1 MKNIEKLF
9 LLKNAD
15 IHAAIEKLDNNE
27 AHIVLVIDEQRRLLG
42 TVTDGDVRRGIL
54 RAIKLSD
61 SITTIMNPHPIVAN
75 LHEDKHVILQL
86 MRTKKIK
93 QIPIVNENREVCGI
107 EILDELLD
115 FAKKDNAVVLM
126 AGGLSTRLR
135 PLTNDTPKPMLKVG
149 GKPILETILSRL
161 IQFGFQH
168 FYISINYLG
177 EQIKSYFGDG
187 SKWGVKI
194 EYLQEDDKMGTAG
207 SLSLI
212 SKTFEHPLI
221 VMNSDLLTKVDFN
234 HLLMFHQEQNASAT
248 MCVRDFD
255 YTVPYGICKLDNN
268 NSIVDIQE
276 KPTYNFFIN
285 AGVYVL
291 EPDVIQ
297 HIPANTYYDMPS
309 FFSHLIS
316 LNHQVAAFPIREYWL
331 DIGQHA
337 DFDRAHREYNHVFEL
352 KEL

>member
-27 AHIVLVIDEQRRLLG
+27 AHIVLVVDERRRLLG

-61 SITTIMNPHPIVAN
+61 SIVTIMNPAPIVAELN
-75 LHEDKHVILQL
+75 YDKHAILNL
-86 MRTKKIK
+86 MRTNKIK
-93 QIPIVNENREVCGI
+93 QIPIVNENKEVCDI
-107 EILDELLD
+107 EIIDELIETSR
-115 FAKKDNAVVLM
+115 KDNVVVLM

-135 PLTNDTPKPMLKVG
+135 PLTNDCPKPMLKVG
-149 GKPILETILSRL
+149 GKPILETILTSL
-161 IQFGFQH
+161 IQFGFHQ

-187 SKWGVKI
+187 SAWNAKI
-194 EYLQEDDKMGTAG
+194 EYIQEDDKMGTAG

-212 SKTFEHPLI
+212 PKSFKKPLI

-234 HLLMFHQEQNASAT
+234 QLLMFHQEQNVNAT
-248 MCVRDFD
+248 MCVRKFD

-268 NSIVDIQE
+268 NIIEIQE

-291 EPDVIQ
+291 EPAVLKL
-297 HIPANTYYDMPS
+297 IPQNSYYDMPS
-309 FFSHLIS
+309 LFSHLIK
-316 LNHQVAAFPIREYWL
+316 LQHQVTAFPIREYWL

-337 DFDRAHREYNHVFEL
+337 DFDRAHREYKNVFEFT
-352 KEL
+352 EL